1 MAVEKKRVLV
11 VDDDPELLQLVRVLL
26 LRAGVEVVTAID
38 AVTAQEV
45 LMSSGLPDLM
55 ILDIMLP
62 DKSGIEFLREMRSE
76 HTYDSVPVMILSAL
90 IDPEQKKIA
99 REAGAD
105 NYLTKPYVAGHLIST
120 VQEMLR
126 DGRSYAS

>member
-26 LRAGVEVVTAID
+26 LRTGVEVLTAID
-38 AVTAQEV
+38 AFSAREALV
-45 LMSSGLPDLM
+45 SFGLPDLM

-62 DKSGIEFLREMRSE
+62 DKSGIEFLREMRNESA
-76 HTYDSVPVMILSAL
+76 YDSVPVMILSAL
-90 IDPEQKKIA
+90 IDPEQKQIA

-105 NYLTKPYVAGHLIST
+105 HYLTKPYVAGNLIST

-126 DGRSYAS
+126 NGRACVS